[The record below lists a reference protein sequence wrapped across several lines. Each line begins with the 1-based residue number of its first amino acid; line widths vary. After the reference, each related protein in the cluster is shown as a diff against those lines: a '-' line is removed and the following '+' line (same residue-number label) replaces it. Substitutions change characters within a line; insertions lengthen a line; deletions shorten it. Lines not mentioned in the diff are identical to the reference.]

1 MSSQHQSP
9 ADSELPQVDIKPLLG
24 RLWPVGHPDP
34 VSPAEIAE
42 AISYF
47 FTNQV
52 SDVQAGS
59 LLMCLHFTGLDRQAE
74 VLANTASR
82 MLKAAAKIDQEA
94 LRAVVERSG
103 RREGGYNG
111 GLVDIVGTGGDSH
124 NTFNISTTASILASS
139 LLLIAKHG
147 NRAST
152 SKSGSADL
160 LNSMQPRA
168 PQISRIRPDTIAELY
183 SNTNYG
189 FLFAP
194 VFHPGM
200 RFVAPIR
207 KQLPWRTIFNLVGPL
222 ANPVDLRDPSGSSSP
237 YPYSSSSSSSS
248 SLLEARMIGVARKDI
263 GPVFATALELA
274 GARKAMVVCGDEELD
289 EISCAGDTLCWR
301 LRPDPSDPARTLA
314 EHFRLHPRDF
324 GLPPHPLSA
333 VSPGKEPAENAAIL
347 ARILNGEVPDDDPI
361 LHFVL
366 INAAALFVV
375 SGICDADTSDMGH
388 GDDGKVIKEVGPGGG
403 RWKEGV
409 RRARWAIKSGEAAR
423 QWAKFVEVTNS
434 FSE

>member
-1 MSSQHQSP
+1 MSSQEQL
-9 ADSELPQVDIKPLLG
+9 LPIDIKPLLS
-24 RLWPVGHPDP
+24 RLWPVNHPDAVTP
-34 VSPAEIAE
+34 DEIAN
-42 AISYF
+42 AISHF

-52 SDVQAGS
+52 SEVQAGS

-74 VLANTASR
+74 ILSKTAAQ
-82 MLKAAAKIDQEA
+82 MLKAAAQIDVSSLQKTVQA
-94 LRAVVERSG
+94 RG
-103 RREGGYNG
+103 RKEGKYNG

-160 LNSMQPRA
+160 LNCMAPRP
-168 PQISRIRPDTIAELY
+168 PQISRIRPDTISSLY
-183 SNTNYG
+183 DQTNYG

-200 RFVAPIR
+200 RYVAPIR
-207 KQLPWRTIFNLVGPL
+207 KQLPWRTIFNLLGPL
-222 ANPVDLRDPSGSSSP
+222 ANPTDLGEP
-237 YPYSSSSSSSS
+237 
-248 SLLEARMIGVARKDI
+248 SLLEARMIGVARKDL
-263 GPVFATALELA
+263 GPVFASALQMG
-274 GARKAMVVCGDEELD
+274 GAKKAMVVCGDEELD
-289 EISCAGDTLCWR
+289 EISCAGNTHCWL
-301 LRPDPSDPARTLA
+301 LRPSDEDESKTVVQNFL
-314 EHFRLHPRDF
+314 LHPSDF
-324 GLPPHPLSA
+324 GLPAHPLSE
-333 VSPGKEPAENAAIL
+333 VSPGKEPTENAAIL
-347 ARILNGEVPDDDPI
+347 GRILNGEVPDDDPI

-375 SGICDADTSDMGH
+375 SGICEADTSDLGY
-388 GDDGKVIKEVGPGGG
+388 GDDGKVITERGPGGG

>member
-1 MSSQHQSP
+1 MSNQTP
-9 ADSELPQVDIKPLLG
+9 TTELPPVDIKPLLS
-24 RLWPVGHPDP
+24 RLWPVGHPDT
-34 VSPAEIAE
+34 VTSDQIAD
-42 AISYF
+42 AISHF

-74 VLANTASR
+74 VLSKTAGA
-82 MLKAAAKIDQEA
+82 MLKAAAKIDVSH
-94 LRAVVERSG
+94 LRSVIDKNRRS
-103 RREGGYNG
+103 EGQYHG

-124 NTFNISTTASILASS
+124 NTFNISTTSSILASS

-147 NRAST
+147 NKAST

-160 LNSMQPRA
+160 LNCMA
-168 PQISRIRPDTIAELY
+168 PLPPKIDRIRPDTIADTY
-183 SNTNYG
+183 SKTNYA

-200 RFVAPIR
+200 RYVASIR
-207 KQLPWRTIFNLVGPL
+207 RQLPWRTVFNLVGPL
-222 ANPVDLRDPSGSSSP
+222 ANPTDLSSHTAP
-237 YPYSSSSSSSS
+237 
-248 SLLEARMIGVARKDI
+248 SLLEARMIGVARKDL
-263 GPVFATALELA
+263 GPVFASALQMA
-274 GARKAMVVCGDEELD
+274 GAAKAMVVCGDEELD

-301 LRPDPSDPARTLA
+301 LTPDPSNPSKAVSD
-314 EHFRLHPRDF
+314 HFRLHPRDF
-324 GLPPHPLSA
+324 GLPTHTLSE

-347 ARILNGEVPDDDPI
+347 SRILNGEIPDDDPI

-366 INAAALFVV
+366 INTAALFVV
-375 SGICDADTSDMGH
+375 SGICEADTSDMGH
-388 GDDGKVIKEVGPGGG
+388 GDDGTVIKERGPGGG

-423 QWAKFVEVTNS
+423 QWANFVEVTNS

>member
-1 MSSQHQSP
+1 MSSETP
-9 ADSELPQVDIKPLLG
+9 PTDLPPVDIKPLLS

-34 VSPAEIAE
+34 VTPDEIAE

-74 VLANTASR
+74 VLSKTAGA
-82 MLKAAAKIDQEA
+82 MLKAAAKIDVSH
-94 LRAVVERSG
+94 LRSVIDK
-103 RREGGYNG
+103 RRRPEGQYSG

-124 NTFNISTTASILASS
+124 NTFNISTTSSILASS

-147 NRAST
+147 NKAST

-160 LNSMQPRA
+160 LSCMVPLS
-168 PQISRIRPDTIAELY
+168 PKISRIRPDTIAETY
-183 SNTNYG
+183 SKTNYA

-200 RFVAPIR
+200 RYVAPIR
-207 KQLPWRTIFNLVGPL
+207 KQLPWRTVFNLVGPL
-222 ANPVDLRDPSGSSSP
+222 ANPTDLFSSTEP
-237 YPYSSSSSSSS
+237 

-263 GPVFATALELA
+263 GPVFCSALQMA
-274 GARKAMVVCGDEELD
+274 GATKAMVVCGDEELD

-301 LRPDPSDPARTLA
+301 LTPDPSDPTKAVT

-324 GLPPHPLSA
+324 GLPTHALSE
-333 VSPGKEPAENAAIL
+333 VSPGKEPTENAAIL
-347 ARILNGEVPDDDPI
+347 AKILNGEVPDDDPI

-366 INAAALFVV
+366 INTAALFVV
-375 SGICDADTSDMGH
+375 SGICESDTSDMGH
-388 GDDGKVIKEVGPGGG
+388 GDDGKVITERGPGGG

-423 QWAKFVEVTNS
+423 QWANFVEVTNS